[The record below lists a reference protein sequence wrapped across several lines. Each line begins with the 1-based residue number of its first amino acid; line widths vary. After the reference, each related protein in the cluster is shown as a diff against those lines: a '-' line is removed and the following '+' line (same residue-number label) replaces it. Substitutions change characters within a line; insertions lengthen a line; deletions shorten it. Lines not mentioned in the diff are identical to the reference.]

1 MLKGLFGK
9 GEDVVDQY
17 RAAGE
22 QTGVFTLSLMGVADP
37 FDADPLW
44 DRRYGG
50 VSEIYEEKS
59 EDKDFRLQA
68 ALDGCRDVKFMR
80 DDAGRFREHTPVFTD
95 VVVWVSGKQWRA
107 DSQRGG
113 RKIEA
118 LANNLTKLHH
128 KMFRRSLP
136 EGREPIY
143 TVMPDDKLQD
153 SEIVVQFGFGVY
165 VPNADDHLLGNVYL
179 KRKKDD
185 KDGTEF
191 AEWSFWK
198 DGKETRR
205 PVGIWEGQGALLV
218 TPDQTSPVRA
228 PLWFGGETPGG
239 NISINLGAAE
249 DERVYPSEADVS
261 VEETISPKTD
271 SDPFCWVLKD
281 KSAPAAESTLVIEVK
296 FIEAPKTSRAETPA
310 LAPAEELPVLT
321 PGEAVDDEP
330 ATALPGGRLK
340 PLTPAVPKPVPA
352 DPATQP
358 PPSARAGAGGA
369 PAARGGKGGSGV
381 RAKSGLDR
389 FFAANERTFSRDPTP
404 LSTRYSLKLS
414 GCALLRIDGDR
425 RLGGLEEW
433 VVWFDRF
440 GQPVTDANQKMTNT
454 AHALAIASTA
464 LSGDVFY
471 RLPGEESFKAVQAI
485 PCSLVT
491 EDGGYLDLLPSPV
504 PEAYHGLLQLRPE
517 ASFPL
522 SPEPLML
529 GRSDASRKTQQP
541 DLPMELLDHPES
553 LRWADGTG
561 PRGAKLNSLNLSRR
575 HVQVRLVGG
584 KLEIS
589 IADGKMPVYILDQ
602 DYKLI
607 RTLKP
612 GEQAPIMIDPDEYFI
627 VGSYLMRFNQEK
639 PQTMMTSD
647 ATQLR
652 RTGAMATG

>member
-22 QTGVFTLSLMGVADP
+22 QTGVFTLSLQGVADP

-50 VSEIYEEKS
+50 VSEIFEEKS
-59 EDKDFRLQA
+59 EDRDFRLQA

-95 VVVWVSGKQWRA
+95 VVVWVAGKLWRA

-143 TVMPDDKLQD
+143 TVMPDDDLED
-153 SEIVVQFGFGVY
+153 TEVVVQFGFGVY
-165 VPNADDHLLGNVYL
+165 VPTDEDHLLGNVRV

-185 KDGTEF
+185 KEGKEF
-191 AEWSFWK
+191 PEWSFWK

-218 TPDQTSPVRA
+218 TSDQTSPVRA
-228 PLWFGGETPGG
+228 PMWFGGDAPSG

-249 DERVYPSEADVS
+249 DERVYASEAEVTLD
-261 VEETISPKTD
+261 ETLNPKTD
-271 SDPFCWVLKD
+271 SDPFSWVLKD
-281 KSAPAAESTLVIEVK
+281 SRAPDGESTLVIEVK
-296 FIEAPKTSRAETPA
+296 FLEAPKTERAEPPALTPA
-310 LAPAEELPVLT
+310 VDEPPVLT
-321 PGEAVDDEP
+321 LGQVEDDEP

-340 PLTPAVPKPVPA
+340 PMTPKVPQPVPA
-352 DPATQP
+352 DPKTQP
-358 PPSARAGAGGA
+358 PRARTAR
-369 PAARGGKGGSGV
+369 PTARGKGTGIRS
-381 RAKSGLDR
+381 KSGLDR

-404 LSTRYSLKLS
+404 LSTRFSLKLS

-433 VVWFDRF
+433 VIWFDRF
-440 GQPVTDANQKMTNT
+440 GQPVTDANRKTTNT
-454 AHALAIASTA
+454 AHALALAATA
-464 LSGDVFY
+464 LSSDVFY

-485 PCSLVT
+485 PCSLIT

-529 GRSDASRKTQQP
+529 GRSDASKKTAQP

-575 HVQVRLVGG
+575 HVQLRLVGG
-584 KLEIS
+584 KLEVT
-589 IADGKMPVYILDQ
+589 IADGKMPVYILDS
-602 DYKLI
+602 DYKLL

-612 GEQAPIMIDPDEYFI
+612 GDPAPIMIDPDEFFI
-627 VGSYLMRFNQEK
+627 VGSYLMRFHQEK
-639 PQTMMTSD
+639 PQAMMTSD

-652 RTGAMATG
+652 RAGAMTAR